1 MGSFL
6 ENIIKNAG
14 LGSILGGAAGQSE
27 GSEGGS
33 LQDILNEIGVGDGNF
48 DTSAVTGEDEQEEVA
63 AEETAAPGGINLQDI
78 LGKLGGAVAGGGIS
92 LQDILGKLGA
102 GNAPVQEEE
111 AEVEEEVEE
120 VEEQAPA
127 GGINIQDILGK
138 VLAGGGLGS
147 LATGA
152 INIINIAKSVF
163 CDRVGVM
170 DEHAAAG
177 DEFDE
182 VK

>member
-102 GNAPVQEEE
+102 GKAPVQEEE
-111 AEVEEEVEE
+111 TEVEEVEE

-163 CDRVGVM
+163 GNRSGVM
-170 DEHAAAG
+170 DGQAAAG
-177 DEFDE
+177 DEFEE

>member
-14 LGSILGGAAGQSE
+14 LGSILGGAASQGE
-27 GSEGGS
+27 GGEGGS
-33 LQDILNEIGVGDGNF
+33 LQDILKQIGAGDGNF
-48 DTSAVTGEDEQEEVA
+48 DTTAVTGEDETEEVEVDQPA
-63 AEETAAPGGINLQDI
+63 AGGINLQDILGQLGGAVAGGNINLQDI
-78 LGKLGGAVAGGGIS
+78 LGKLGAGKAVVA
-92 LQDILGKLGA
+92 D
-102 GNAPVQEEE
+102 EEV
-111 AEVEEEVEE
+111 AEEEVEE
-120 VEEQAPA
+120 VEEEAEAPAA
-127 GGINIQDILGK
+127 GGINLQDILGK

-163 CDRVGVM
+163 GNRAGVM
-170 DEHAAAG
+170 AEQNTDDGFE
-177 DEFDE
+177 E

>member
-14 LGSILGGAAGQSE
+14 LGSILGGAASE
-27 GSEGGS
+27 GGEGGS
-33 LQDILNEIGVGDGNF
+33 LQDILKEIGVGDGNF
-48 DTSAVTGEDEQEEVA
+48 DTSSVTGEDEEVEVA
-63 AEETAAPGGINLQDI
+63 AEETTAPGGINLQDI
-78 LGKLGGAVAGGGIS
+78 LGKLGAGKAVA
-92 LQDILGKLGA
+92 
-102 GNAPVQEEE
+102 EEE
-111 AEVEEEVEE
+111 EVEVEEEPVEE
-120 VEEQAPA
+120 EEAPV

-163 CDRVGVM
+163 GNRAGLM
-170 DEHAAAG
+170 AEEAAAE

>member
-63 AEETAAPGGINLQDI
+63 AEETTAPGGINLQDI

-102 GNAPVQEEE
+102 GKAPVQEEE
-111 AEVEEEVEE
+111 AEVEEVEE

-163 CDRVGVM
+163 GNRAGVM
-170 DEHAAAG
+170 DEQAAAG
-177 DEFDE
+177 DEFEE

>member
-63 AEETAAPGGINLQDI
+63 AEETVAPGGINLQDI

-102 GNAPVQEEE
+102 GKAPVQEEE
-111 AEVEEEVEE
+111 AEVEEVEE

-163 CDRVGVM
+163 GNRAGVM
-170 DEHAAAG
+170 DEQAAAG
-177 DEFDE
+177 DEFEE

>member
-1 MGSFL
+1 M
-6 ENIIKNAG
+6 K
-14 LGSILGGAAGQSE
+14 
-27 GSEGGS
+27 
-33 LQDILNEIGVGDGNF
+33 
-48 DTSAVTGEDEQEEVA
+48 
-63 AEETAAPGGINLQDI
+63 
-78 LGKLGGAVAGGGIS
+78 K
-92 LQDILGKLGA
+92 
-102 GNAPVQEEE
+102 
-111 AEVEEEVEE
+111 EEVEE

-163 CDRVGVM
+163 GNRAGVM
-170 DEHAAAG
+170 DEQAAAG
-177 DEFDE
+177 DEFEE

>member
-14 LGSILGGAAGQSE
+14 LGSILGGAASE
-27 GSEGGS
+27 GGEGGS
-33 LQDILNEIGVGDGNF
+33 LQDILKEIGVGDGNF
-48 DTSAVTGEDEQEEVA
+48 DTSSVTGEEEEVEVA
-63 AEETAAPGGINLQDI
+63 AEETTAPGGINLQDI

-102 GNAPVQEEE
+102 GRAVAEEE
-111 AEVEEEVEE
+111 EVEVEEEPVEE
-120 VEEQAPA
+120 EEAPV

-163 CDRVGVM
+163 GNRAGLM
-170 DEHAAAG
+170 AEEAAAEDG
-177 DEFDE
+177 FDE

>member
-111 AEVEEEVEE
+111 TEVEEVEE

-163 CDRVGVM
+163 GNRSGVM
-170 DEHAAAG
+170 DGQAAAG
-177 DEFDE
+177 DEFEE

>member
-1 MGSFL
+1 M
-6 ENIIKNAG
+6 
-14 LGSILGGAAGQSE
+14 
-27 GSEGGS
+27 
-33 LQDILNEIGVGDGNF
+33 
-48 DTSAVTGEDEQEEVA
+48 
-63 AEETAAPGGINLQDI
+63 QDI

-102 GNAPVQEEE
+102 GKAVAEEE
-111 AEVEEEVEE
+111 EVEVEEEPVEE
-120 VEEQAPA
+120 EEAPV

-163 CDRVGVM
+163 GNRAGLM
-170 DEHAAAG
+170 AEEAAAE

>member
-78 LGKLGGAVAGGGIS
+78 LGKLGGAVAGGG
-92 LQDILGKLGA
+92 
-102 GNAPVQEEE
+102 
-111 AEVEEEVEE
+111 
-120 VEEQAPA
+120 
-127 GGINIQDILGK
+127 
-138 VLAGGGLGS
+138 LGS

-163 CDRVGVM
+163 GNRAGVM
-170 DEHAAAG
+170 DEQAAAG
-177 DEFDE
+177 DEFEE

>member
-78 LGKLGGAVAGGGIS
+78 LGKLGGAVAGRGIS
-92 LQDILGKLGA
+92 LKDILGKLGA

-111 AEVEEEVEE
+111 AEVEEVEE

-163 CDRVGVM
+163 GNRAGVM
-170 DEHAAAG
+170 DEQAAAG
-177 DEFDE
+177 DEFEE
-182 VK
+182 VQ